1 MHPLPEFSYPA
12 GSRVP
17 SAILLCGG
25 TLAWVLALA
34 LWWHAWGV
42 ARPPPAGWWLLLV
55 SGGAWLAYAIWVLQ
69 RLPEGALH
77 WCVDHPQEPGYW
89 AWRGEVNGTVA
100 ARQSVLSGLE
110 WALDLQWAVLLRLQ
124 HPAEAPRWVWCLETA
139 EPARWGA
146 LRRSL
151 QFTRQQPPAPG

>member
-17 SAILLCGG
+17 SAILLCGS

-34 LWWHAWGV
+34 LWWQAGGV
-42 ARPPPAGWWLLLV
+42 VSPPPDGWWLLLV

-69 RLPEGALH
+69 RLPGGVLQ

-89 AWRGEVNGTVA
+89 AWRSGAQGRVA
-100 ARQSVLSGLE
+100 ARSQSLSSLE

-124 HPAEAPRWVWCLETA
+124 HPAQAPRWVWCLEVS

-151 QFTRQQPPAPG
+151 QFTRLQASAPG